1 MIDENVLPSGFGEA
15 DPDFMADAYAEA
27 KKTSGDDSK
36 GKVVFL
42 KTGVTHCRILPPH
55 VNAPSWFREYK
66 EHGLRPNGKFQT
78 FTCPK
83 ALSGTECPV
92 CEEGER
98 LYAEKTEASIL
109 LAKDLY
115 AKRAY
120 LYNAYIY
127 NSPESKGLKDGIVV
141 IKSGVKVFKQLM
153 EYDNDPAGDWGNISD
168 LKSGIDFRIE
178 RKGQG
183 RLGTEYS
190 ALPVPTRTNIFE
202 KLAAEGYEIGEPTDL
217 NSVYPAK
224 TVEELLDAVQTHEP
238 EDRS

>member
-1 MIDENVLPSGFGEA
+1 MQDDNVLPEGFGQS
-15 DPDFMADAYAEA
+15 DPDFMAGAYAEA
-27 KKTSGDDSK
+27 KKTGGSDDGN

-42 KTGVTHCRILPPH
+42 KTGVTHTRVLPPH

-66 EHGLRPNGKFQT
+66 EHGLRPEGKFKT

-83 ALSGTECPV
+83 SAGDNPCPI
-92 CEEGER
+92 CEKGAE
-98 LYAEKTEASIL
+98 LYDEKTEVSIL
-109 LAKDLY
+109 AAKQLY

-127 NSPESKGLKDGIVV
+127 NSPEGKGLKDGIVV
-141 IKSGVKVFKQLM
+141 LKSGVKVFKQLM

-190 ALPVPTRTNIFE
+190 AMPVPTRTDIFE
-202 KLAAEGYEIGEPTDL
+202 KLAAEGYSIGTPVDL
-217 NSVYPAK
+217 STVYPPK
-224 TVEELLDAVQTHEP
+224 TYDELVEALALNEP
-238 EDRS
+238 EE